1 MLLFKL
7 LQFKGIIKMPDKEK
21 HFMKFQESL
30 QQATK
35 SMEQY
40 YFKIAMAN
48 LRGHHFRERIYC
60 YELYH
65 QLRVALQCSPYTLQG
80 EMDKNGHPIIHR
92 EIGALKPDF
101 IFHEQ
106 GTMKNNLIVMEVK
119 PLNNASGSQL
129 KKDLDT
135 LTRFIDLGYY
145 RAIHLIYGSLSRDDG
160 GISKI
165 IRIYREYMNP
175 TRVNAYRG
183 KLLLYWH
190 RTSGELA
197 IIYDW
202 EREVFN
208 NSNNR

>member
-1 MLLFKL
+1 
-7 LQFKGIIKMPDKEK
+7 MPEKEK
-21 HFMKFQESL
+21 HFRKFQEIL
-30 QQATK
+30 QWATK
-35 SMEQY
+35 SMHQY
-40 YFKIAMAN
+40 YFRIAMSN
-48 LRGHHFRERIYC
+48 LRGHYFRERVYC

-65 QLRVALQCSPYTLQG
+65 QLRLSLQCFTYTLQG

-92 EIGALKPDF
+92 EIGAVKPDF
-101 IFHEQ
+101 ILHEP
-106 GTMKNNLIVMEVK
+106 GTMKKNLVVMEVK
-119 PLNNASGSQL
+119 PLNNTNRPQL

-135 LTRFIDLGYY
+135 LTRFLDLGYY
-145 RAIHLIYGSLSRDDG
+145 RAIHLIYGSLRRDDG

-165 IRIYREYMNP
+165 IRTYREYMTP
-175 TRVNAYRG
+175 TRLNAYRG

-208 NSNNR
+208 NSNDK

>member
-1 MLLFKL
+1 
-7 LQFKGIIKMPDKEK
+7 MPDKEK
-21 HFMKFQESL
+21 HFMKFQKSL
-30 QQATK
+30 QWATK
-35 SMEQY
+35 NMDQY
-40 YFKIAMAN
+40 YFRIAMAKS
-48 LRGHHFRERIYC
+48 RGHFLRERVYC

-65 QLRVALQCSPYTLQG
+65 LLRLGLQCFPYTLQG
-80 EMDKNGHPIIHR
+80 EMDKIGHPIFRR
-92 EIGALKPDF
+92 EIGAVKPDF
-101 IFHEQ
+101 ILHEQ
-106 GTMKNNLIVMEVK
+106 GTMENNLAVMEVK
-119 PLNNASGSQL
+119 PLNNTNGSQL

-135 LTRFIDLGYY
+135 LTRFLDLGYY

-175 TRVNAYRG
+175 TRLNAYRG

-190 RTSGELA
+190 RNNGEFA

-208 NSNNR
+208 NNDDR

>member
-1 MLLFKL
+1 
-7 LQFKGIIKMPDKEK
+7 MPEKENY
-21 HFMKFQESL
+21 FRKFQKSL
-30 QQATK
+30 QWATK
-35 SMEQY
+35 SMHQY
-40 YFKIAMAN
+40 YFRIAMAN
-48 LRGHHFRERIYC
+48 LRGHRFRERIYC

-65 QLRVALQCSPYTLQG
+65 QLRLSLQCFPYTLQG
-80 EMDKNGHPIIHR
+80 EMDKNGNSIIHR

-101 IFHEQ
+101 ILHEP
-106 GTMKNNLIVMEVK
+106 GTMENNLVVIEVK
-119 PLNNASGSQL
+119 PLNNTNRLQL

-135 LTRFIDLGYY
+135 LTKFLDLGYY
-145 RAIHLIYGSLSRDDG
+145 RAIHLIYGSLIRDDG

-175 TRVNAYRG
+175 TRLNAYRG

-190 RTSGELA
+190 RNNGEFA

-208 NSNNR
+208 NNDDR

>member
-1 MLLFKL
+1 
-7 LQFKGIIKMPDKEK
+7 MPDKEK

-35 SMEQY
+35 SIEQY
-40 YFKIAMAN
+40 YFKIAMAKSM
-48 LRGHHFRERIYC
+48 GHFFRERVYC

-65 QLRVALQCSPYTLQG
+65 LLRLSLQCSPYTLQG

-135 LTRFIDLGYY
+135 LTRFIDLDYY